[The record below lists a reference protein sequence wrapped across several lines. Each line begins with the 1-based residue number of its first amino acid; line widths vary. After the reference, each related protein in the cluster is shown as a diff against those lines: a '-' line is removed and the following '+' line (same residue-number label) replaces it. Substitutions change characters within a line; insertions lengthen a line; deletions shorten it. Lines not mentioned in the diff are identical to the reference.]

1 MFFPR
6 LRRQA
11 KWVFVALAVVFAL
24 GFVGYGV
31 GTGSNGISDLF
42 NGIFGN
48 GSSTSSVGKAQQRV
62 KEHPNDPAAL
72 RALATALQVKG
83 RQNEAIAPLQRYVK
97 LRPSDASALSELA
110 SLQTIHTRQLALE
123 AQNAQLAA
131 QVAVGPND
139 TLFAFQLPGGSSL
152 ASDAITNAVQ
162 ANATSTSQQLQQ
174 QALAAGKG
182 AEATYLQLAQLQ
194 PDPTSELQLAQAAA
208 LVGDTT
214 TAIGAYQRFLKLA
227 PDDPNAPY
235 VRKQLKQLLPSGSSG

>member
-42 NGIFGN
+42 NGIFGGN
-48 GSSTSSVGKAQQRV
+48 SSSSALSKAEKQV

-72 RALATALQVKG
+72 RALATAQQVKG
-83 RQNEAIAPLQRYVK
+83 QQTEAIATLQRYLA
-97 LRPSDASALSELA
+97 LRPKDTSSLAELG
-110 SLQTIHTRQLALE
+110 SLQTIQTRTLAQG
-123 AQNAQLAA
+123 AQNAQLAG
-131 QVAVGPND
+131 QDLVDPSQS
-139 TLFAFQLPGGSSL
+139 LFAFQLPGGTSL

-162 ANATSTSQQLQQ
+162 QNFNTQAQDLQQ
-174 QALAAGKG
+174 KAIATGKA
-182 AEATYLQLAQLQ
+182 AEATYLQIAQLQ
-194 PDPTSELQLAQAAA
+194 PDPTSELQLAQAAS
-208 LVGDTT
+208 LIGDTT

-235 VRKQLKQLLPSGSSG
+235 VRTQLKQLRSGSSG